1 MLTNDS
7 YCSKQFYIPTLVRAK
22 YSFLIAEKGAF
33 NMSNSYIFIDDGPIT
48 KLSLTVSDSL
58 NMIDFFYPSI
68 CIALEN
74 SKCRFPVST
83 IVNAI
88 AQIQTFVND
97 IFLLVRGFNIV
108 RVKAVFTLQTHQS
121 FDSSYALITS
131 AETLGYMA
139 FQSTFKILCTEG
151 YIFEAVLAYTT
162 SDLQSIFLQYP
173 VTDGSS
179 SIFGIVKTLSG
190 LDPVNLQYVAVNATT
205 ATVTVRLVEDLC
217 LDEETTHTQE
227 TASVL
232 ALSMKTA

>member
-1 MLTNDS
+1 
-7 YCSKQFYIPTLVRAK
+7 
-22 YSFLIAEKGAF
+22 
-33 NMSNSYIFIDDGPIT
+33 MSNAYIFIDDGPIT

-58 NMIDFFYPSI
+58 NMIDFFYPCIS
-68 CIALEN
+68 IALEN

-88 AQIQTFVND
+88 AQIQTF
-97 IFLLVRGFNIV
+97 VRGFNIV

-131 AETLGYMA
+131 AETLAYMA

-205 ATVTVRLVEDLC
+205 ATVTVRLMEDLC
-217 LDEETTHTQE
+217 VDEETTHTQE

>member
-1 MLTNDS
+1 
-7 YCSKQFYIPTLVRAK
+7 
-22 YSFLIAEKGAF
+22 
-33 NMSNSYIFIDDGPIT
+33 MSNSYIFIDDGPIT

-88 AQIQTFVND
+88 AQIQTF
-97 IFLLVRGFNIV
+97 VRGFNIV